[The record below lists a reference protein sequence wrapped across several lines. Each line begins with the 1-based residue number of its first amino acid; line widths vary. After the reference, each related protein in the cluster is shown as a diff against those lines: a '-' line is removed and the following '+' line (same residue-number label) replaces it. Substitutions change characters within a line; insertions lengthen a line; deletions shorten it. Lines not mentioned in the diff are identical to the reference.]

1 MFADSAL
8 VNKQMQSKGEKTN
21 EADSIVNNNNNNNII
36 INTCNGGG
44 GEISDCETGAAGE
57 EDCTSLFSFTLS
69 LRTLR
74 EANETDIIDQ
84 ILIINNKI

>member
-1 MFADSAL
+1 M
-8 VNKQMQSKGEKTN
+8 
-21 EADSIVNNNNNNNII
+21 I

-44 GEISDCETGAAGE
+44 GEISDCETGAAAGE

-74 EANETDIIDQ
+74 EAKETDTIDHM
-84 ILIINNKI
+84 LIMIK

>member
-1 MFADSAL
+1 
-8 VNKQMQSKGEKTN
+8 MQSKGEKTN
-21 EADSIVNNNNNNNII
+21 EAGSIVNNKKNNNII

-74 EANETDIIDQ
+74 EAKETDIIDQ